1 VKYFS
6 AVYGSRK
13 GAKTILKAQSSNL
26 SRPEHEGIMRCSGLA
41 ILIGLLVSL
50 VMATSINAR
59 PRTLH
64 ELVDAYFEDYF
75 KANPTQATSVGFHQ
89 YDHQLEDFSLAAH
102 RRNRIKLLAYL
113 KEFAAINPRTLSQND
128 RDDREIMIASIQ
140 SNLLEEDRVQMWR
153 QNPDNYSAAATG
165 TIFSIVK
172 RNFAPAEERLR
183 SVIEREKQIPRA
195 LSQAREV
202 LRDPPKI
209 YTDIAIE
216 QLPGNIDFFQTTV
229 PEAFND
235 VKNKAL
241 LAEFKSSNDG
251 AIAAL
256 KDYLSWLQKDL
267 LPRSQGAFAIG
278 AENYRLKLL
287 YDEMVDVP
295 LPQLLKIGYAQLR
308 KDQRSF
314 IETAHRISPSKSPEE
329 VLKELE
335 NDHPSAQELIPAA
348 QKQLD
353 GIRQF
358 LIDHR
363 IITVPGGAQAK
374 VVETPPFQ
382 RATTFASMDTP
393 GPYEANATEAFY
405 NITLPDPSWPKEKQ
419 EEYLQGYNYPLLSNV
434 SVHEVWPGHYTQFL
448 WVKNNPDLSKVRKL
462 TAAGSNAEGWAHY
475 SEEMVLDE
483 GFTNNDPKYR
493 LAQLVDALLRDC
505 RYIVGIKMHT
515 QGMTMEQAREFFV
528 KEGRQQPV
536 VGEMETKRGTG
547 DPTYLMYTLGKLEI
561 LKLRADYQRKLG
573 SNFSLQDFHDRFIKA
588 GSPPVKIVRRELMG
602 RDGPLL

>member
-1 VKYFS
+1 M
-6 AVYGSRK
+6 RRRRL
-13 GAKTILKAQSSNL
+13 TILLFLLCLTIA
-26 SRPEHEGIMRCSGLA
+26 PA
-41 ILIGLLVSL
+41 ID
-50 VMATSINAR
+50 AK
-59 PRTLH
+59 PRTLS
-64 ELVDAYFEDYF
+64 ELVDSYFEDYF
-75 KANPTQATSVGFHQ
+75 KANPSQATSVGFHQ
-89 YDHQLEDFSLAAH
+89 YDRQLEDFSLTAH
-102 RRNRIKLLAYL
+102 RRYRSQLLAYL
-113 KEFAAINPRTLSQND
+113 NEFQALNPRMLSQND
-128 RDDREIMIASIQ
+128 RNDREIMIASIH
-140 SNLLEEDRVQMWR
+140 SLLLEEDRVQMWR
-153 QNPDNYSAAATG
+153 KNPDNYSGAVTG

-195 LSQAREV
+195 LLQAREA
-202 LRDPPKI
+202 LRNPPRI
-209 YTDIAIE
+209 YTEIAIE
-216 QLPGNIDFFQTTV
+216 QLPGNINFFQTTV
-229 PEAFND
+229 PEAFKD
-235 VKNKAL
+235 VKNAAL

-251 AIAAL
+251 AINAL
-256 KDYLSWLQKDL
+256 KNYLSWLQKDL
-267 LPRSQGAFAIG
+267 LPRSNGVFAIG
-278 AENYRLKLL
+278 ADNYRLKLL

-295 LPQLLKIGYAQLR
+295 LPRLLKIGYAQLR

-314 IETAHRISPSKSPEE
+314 IETAHRIDPNKSPEE

-335 NDHPSAQELIPAA
+335 KDHASAQELIPAA

-358 LIDHR
+358 LIDHK

-393 GPYEANATEAFY
+393 GSYEANATEAFY
-405 NITLPDPSWPKEKQ
+405 NITLPDPLWPQEKQ

-448 WVKNNPDLSKVRKL
+448 WVKNNAQLSKVRKL
-462 TAAGSNAEGWAHY
+462 TGAGSNAEGWAHY

-483 GFTNNDPKYR
+483 GFMNNDPRYR

-515 QGMTMEQAREFFV
+515 QGMTMAQAREFFV

-561 LKLRADYQRKLG
+561 LKLREDYRRKMG
-573 SNFSLQDFHDRFIKA
+573 QSFSLQEFHDRFIKA

>member
-1 VKYFS
+1 
-6 AVYGSRK
+6 
-13 GAKTILKAQSSNL
+13 
-26 SRPEHEGIMRCSGLA
+26 MRRSGFLR
-41 ILIGLLVSL
+41 LIGCMVLL
-50 VMATSINAR
+50 VMATSISAK
-59 PRTLH
+59 PHTFH

-75 KANPTQATSVGFHQ
+75 KANPSQATSVGFHQ
-89 YDHQLEDFSLAAH
+89 YDRQLEEFSLLAH
-102 RRNRIKLLAYL
+102 QSNRQRLLAYL
-113 KEFAAINPRTLSQND
+113 KDFQAISPRTLSQND
-128 RDDREIMIASIQ
+128 RDDREIMIATIQ

-153 QNPDNYSAAATG
+153 KNPDSYSGGVTG
-165 TIFSIVK
+165 SIFALIK
-172 RNFAPAEERLR
+172 RDFAPAKERLR

-195 LSQAREV
+195 LAQAREA
-202 LRDPPKI
+202 LLNPPKI
-209 YTDIAIE
+209 YTDIAIQ
-216 QLPGNIDFFQTTV
+216 QLPDNIDFFQTTV
-229 PEAFND
+229 PETFKD
-235 VKNKAL
+235 VKDAAL
-241 LAEFKSSNDG
+241 LSEFKRSNDD

-267 LPRSQGAFAIG
+267 SPRSNGVFAIG

-295 LPQLLKIGYAQLR
+295 LPALLKIGYGQLR
-308 KDQRSF
+308 KDQRAF
-314 IETAHRISPSKSPEE
+314 IETARRIDPNKSPEAVLQE
-329 VLKELE
+329 VEK
-335 NDHPSAQELIPAA
+335 DHPSAKELIPAA

-358 LIDHR
+358 LIDHK
-363 IITVPGGAQAK
+363 IISVPGGAQAR
-374 VVETPPFQ
+374 VVETPPFA

-393 GPYEANATEAFY
+393 GPYEAHATEAFY

-448 WVKNNPDLSKVRKL
+448 WLKNNPQLSKVRKL

-515 QGMTMEQAREFFV
+515 QGMTMAQAREFFV

-561 LKLRADYQRKLG
+561 LKLRADYQRKMG
-573 SNFSLQDFHDRFIKA
+573 RSFSLEDFHDRFIKA
-588 GSPPVKIVRRELMG
+588 GSPPIKIVRRELMG

>member
-1 VKYFS
+1 MVCF
-6 AVYGSRK
+6 
-13 GAKTILKAQSSNL
+13 
-26 SRPEHEGIMRCSGLA
+26 
-41 ILIGLLVSL
+41 
-50 VMATSINAR
+50 VMATSTSAR
-59 PRTLH
+59 PRSFA

-75 KANPTQATSVGFHQ
+75 KANPSQATSVGFHQ

-102 RRNRIKLLAYL
+102 QRNRTKLLAYL
-113 KEFAAINPRTLSQND
+113 KEFEAINPRSLSQND

-140 SNLLEEDRVQMWR
+140 SLLLEEDHVQMWR
-153 QNPDNYSAAATG
+153 KNPDYYSGSATS
-165 TIFSIVK
+165 TIFSIIK
-172 RNFAPAEERLR
+172 REFAPASERLR

-195 LSQAREV
+195 LQQARAV
-202 LRDPPKI
+202 LTNPPKI

-216 QLPGNIDFFQTTV
+216 QLPGNLDFFETTV
-229 PEAFND
+229 PEAFKD
-235 VKNKAL
+235 VKDAAL
-241 LAEFKSSNDG
+241 LAEFKRSNAA

-256 KDYLSWLQKDL
+256 KDYLAWLQKDL
-267 LPRSQGAFAIG
+267 LPRSNGAFAIG

-295 LPQLLKIGYAQLR
+295 LPRLLKIGYAQLR
-308 KDQRSF
+308 KDQRAF
-314 IETAHRISPSKSPEE
+314 IDTARRIDPHKSPED
-329 VLKELE
+329 VLKEVE
-335 NDHPSAQELIPAA
+335 KDHPSATELIPAA
-348 QKQLD
+348 QKQLN

-358 LIDHR
+358 LVDHK

-374 VVETPPFQ
+374 VVETPSFA

-393 GPYEANATEAFY
+393 GPYEAKATEAFY
-405 NITLPDPSWPKEKQ
+405 NITLPDPAWPKDKQ

-448 WVKNNPDLSKVRKL
+448 WVKNNPELSKVRKL

-475 SEEMVLDE
+475 SEQMLLDE
-483 GFTNNDPKYR
+483 GFSNNDPKYR

-515 QGMTMEQAREFFV
+515 QGMTMAQAREFFV

-561 LKLRADYQRKLG
+561 LKLRADYQRKMG
-573 SNFSLQDFHDRFIKA
+573 SKFSLQDFHDRFIKA

>member
-1 VKYFS
+1 L
-6 AVYGSRK
+6 
-13 GAKTILKAQSSNL
+13 KTLIYCSVVIL
-26 SRPEHEGIMRCSGLA
+26 
-41 ILIGLLVSL
+41 LIGFSTK
-50 VMATSINAR
+50 AT
-59 PRTLH
+59 PRSFH
-64 ELVDAYFEDYF
+64 ELVDAYFDDYF
-75 KANPTQATSVGFHQ
+75 KANPSQATSVGFHQ
-89 YDHQLEDFSLAAH
+89 YDRQLEDFSLAAH
-102 RRNRIKLLAYL
+102 ERNRRVLLEYL
-113 KEFAAINPRTLSQND
+113 AAFRAARQSQSAKRTVSGLEV
-128 RDDREIMIASIQ
+128 DDCEIMIASIEGL
-140 SNLLEEDRVQMWR
+140 LLEEDRVQMWR
-153 QNPDNYSAAATG
+153 KNPDAYAGGVTG
-165 TIFSIVK
+165 SIFTLIK
-172 RNFAPAEERLR
+172 RNFAPPDERLR

-202 LRDPPKI
+202 LRNPPKI

-229 PEAFND
+229 PEAFKE
-235 VKNKAL
+235 VKNATL
-241 LAEFKSSNDG
+241 LADFKASNDG

-256 KDYLSWLQKDL
+256 KDYLAWLQKDL
-267 LPRSQGAFAIG
+267 LPRSKGAFAIG

-295 LPQLLKIGYAQLR
+295 LPRLLKIGYAQLR
-308 KDQRSF
+308 KDQRTF
-314 IETAHRISPSKSPEE
+314 IETARRIDPNKSPEE
-329 VLKELE
+329 VLQDVEK
-335 NDHPSAQELIPAA
+335 DHPSAPELIPAA

-358 LIDHR
+358 LIDKK

-374 VVETPPFQ
+374 VVETPPFA

-405 NITLPDPSWPKEKQ
+405 NITLPDPTWPKEKQ

-448 WVKNNPDLSKVRKL
+448 WVKNNRELSKVRKL

-483 GFTNNDPKYR
+483 GFADNDPKYR

-515 QGMTMEQAREFFV
+515 QGMTMAQAKEFFV

-561 LKLRADYQRKLG
+561 LKLRADYQRKMG
-573 SNFSLQDFHDRFIKA
+573 SNFSLQEFHDRFIKA
-588 GSPPVKIVRRELMG
+588 GSPAVKIVRRELMG

>member
-1 VKYFS
+1 MSKY
-6 AVYGSRK
+6 
-13 GAKTILKAQSSNL
+13 
-26 SRPEHEGIMRCSGLA
+26 SGFT
-41 ILIGLLVSL
+41 ILIGLMVSL
-50 VMATSINAR
+50 LMATSINAK
-59 PRTLH
+59 PRTFH
-64 ELVDAYFEDYF
+64 ELVDAYFDDYF
-75 KANPTQATSVGFHQ
+75 KANPSQATSVGFHQ

-102 RRNRIKLLAYL
+102 QRNRLALLAYL
-113 KEFAAINPRTLSQND
+113 KEFQSINPRLLSPDD
-128 RDDREIMIASIQ
+128 RDDREIMIAAIQ
-140 SNLLEEDRVQMWR
+140 SSLLEEDRVQMWR
-153 QNPDNYSAAATG
+153 RNPDNYSGAVTG
-165 TIFSIVK
+165 TIFSIIK

-195 LSQAREV
+195 LLQARQV
-202 LRDPPKI
+202 LLNPPKI

-216 QLPGNIDFFQTTV
+216 QLPGNIDFFQATV
-229 PEAFND
+229 PEAFNE
-235 VKNKAL
+235 VKNQAL
-241 LAEFKSSNDG
+241 LAEFKGSNEA

-256 KDYLSWLQKDL
+256 KDYQSWLQKDL
-267 LPRSQGAFAIG
+267 LSRSNGTFAIG
-278 AENYRLKLL
+278 AANYRLKLL

-295 LPQLLKIGYAQLR
+295 LPRLLQLGYAQLR
-308 KDQRSF
+308 KDQRRF
-314 IETAHRISPSKSPEE
+314 IETARRIDPNKSPED

-335 NDHPSAQELIPAA
+335 KDHASATELIPAA

-358 LIDHR
+358 LVDHK

-405 NITLPDPSWPKEKQ
+405 NITLPDPAWPKEKQ

-448 WVKNNPDLSKVRKL
+448 WVKNNAELSKVRKL

-483 GFTNNDPKYR
+483 GFSNNDPKYR

-505 RYIVGIKMHT
+505 RYIVGIRMHT
-515 QGMTMEQAREFFV
+515 QGMTMAQAREFFV

-561 LKLRADYQRKLG
+561 LKLRADYQRKMG
-573 SNFSLQDFHDRFIKA
+573 SKFSLQDFHDRFIKA
-588 GSPPVKIVRRELMG
+588 GSPPIKIVRRELMG
-602 RDGPLL
+602 RDGQLL

>member
-1 VKYFS
+1 MKRF
-6 AVYGSRK
+6 
-13 GAKTILKAQSSNL
+13 LFNFLL
-26 SRPEHEGIMRCSGLA
+26 SFLVC
-41 ILIGLLVSL
+41 LI
-50 VMATSINAR
+50 MATSLSAK
-59 PRTLH
+59 PRSFH
-64 ELVDAYFEDYF
+64 QLVDAYFEDYF
-75 KANPTQATSVGFHQ
+75 KANPSQATSVGFHQ

-102 RRNRIKLLAYL
+102 QRNRRQLLAYL
-113 KEFAAINPRTLSQND
+113 KEFQAINPLPLSQGD

-140 SNLLEEDRVQMWR
+140 SNLLEEDHVQLWR
-153 QNPDNYSAAATG
+153 KNPDAYSGGVTG
-165 TIFSIVK
+165 SIFTLIK
-172 RNFAPAEERLR
+172 RNFAPAPERLR

-195 LSQAREV
+195 LLQAREV
-202 LRDPPKI
+202 LRNSPKI

-216 QLPGNIDFFQTTV
+216 QLPGNVDFFQTTV
-229 PEAFND
+229 PETFQD
-235 VKNKAL
+235 VKDPAL
-241 LAEFKSSNDG
+241 LAEFKRSNDS

-256 KDYLSWLQKDL
+256 KEYQTFLQTVL
-267 LPRSQGAFAIG
+267 LPRSKGTFAIG

-295 LPQLLKIGYAQLR
+295 LPRLLKIGYAQLR
-308 KDQRSF
+308 KDQRAF
-314 IETAHRISPSKSPEE
+314 IETARRIDPKKSPEE
-329 VLKELE
+329 VLKEVE
-335 NDHPSAQELIPAA
+335 RDHPAADTLLSSAQ
-348 QKQLD
+348 QQLD
-353 GIRQF
+353 GLRQF
-358 LIDHR
+358 LIDKK

-374 VVETPPFQ
+374 VVETPPFA

-393 GPYEANATEAFY
+393 GPYEANATEAYY

-448 WVKNNPDLSKVRKL
+448 WVKNSPDLSKVRKL
-462 TAAGSNAEGWAHY
+462 TGAGSNAEGWAHY

-483 GFTNNDPKYR
+483 GLYNNDPKYR

-505 RYIVGIKMHT
+505 RYIVGIRMHT

-561 LKLRADYQRKLG
+561 LKLRADYKRKMG

-588 GSPPVKIVRRELMG
+588 GSPAVKIVRRELMG